1 MKYQPFEGI
10 FLLFIAVA
18 RKGADGAANA
28 RGRETESVY
37 DGLVRHCGDI
47 RNTTLDRLSN
57 APSSRIAERGGFPSE
72 QVFVSVSGENLPGLG
87 LITV

>member
-10 FLLFIAVA
+10 FLLFIAEA
-18 RKGADGAANA
+18 GNGAQGAAIA
-28 RGRETESVY
+28 RGRETGPVY
-37 DGLVRHCGDI
+37 DGLVRHCGYI

-72 QVFVSVSGENLPGLG
+72 QILVPVSGENLSGLG
-87 LITV
+87 LIAV

>member
-10 FLLFIAVA
+10 FLLLIAVA
-18 RKGADGAANA
+18 RKGAQGDAIA
-28 RGRETESVY
+28 RGRETDAVY
-37 DGLVRHCGDI
+37 DGLVRHCGLA

-57 APSSRIAERGGFPSE
+57 APSSRIAGRGGFPSE
-72 QVFVSVSGENLPGLG
+72 QAFVPVSGEYLPGLG